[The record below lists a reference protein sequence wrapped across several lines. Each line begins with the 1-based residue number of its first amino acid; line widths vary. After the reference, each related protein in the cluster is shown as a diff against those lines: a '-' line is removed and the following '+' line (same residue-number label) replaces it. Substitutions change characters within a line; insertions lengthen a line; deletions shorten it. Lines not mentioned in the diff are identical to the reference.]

1 MTGLAIVGLPLLIEG
16 PAFDLISS
24 ENITLSES
32 ILSKIGSLISEMV
45 DPDLLFLG
53 LA

>member
-1 MTGLAIVGLPLLIEG
+1 MTGLTIVYLPPLIEG
-16 PAFDLISS
+16 PEFDLISS

-32 ILSKIGSLISEMV
+32 ILCKIGSLISEIV
-45 DPDLLFLG
+45 DADLLFLG

>member
-1 MTGLAIVGLPLLIEG
+1 MTGLAIVGLPPLIEG

-32 ILSKIGSLISEMV
+32 ILCKIGSLISDTV
-45 DPDLLFLG
+45 DADLLFLG